1 MAHALEAGELIT
13 SLGGHPSLGSGP
25 LLETHK
31 HDIGDIMREAMEHE
45 KNSIKAYRDL
55 LALVEGKSITLEE
68 YARRLIHDEVVHAT
82 EVDKML
88 RKPGDLGSFDSHSH

>member
-1 MAHALEAGELIT
+1 MSNDKDLTTEVAKEIAKQL
-13 SLGGHPSLGSGP
+13 P
-25 LLETHK
+25 LKE
-31 HDIGDIMREAMEHE
+31 
-45 KNSIKAYRDL
+45 AYRDL

-88 RKPGDLGSFDSHSH
+88 RKPGDLSTFDSHSH